1 MATPTTLPAAFV
13 SGDVLTAAQQN
24 DLRGAFRVLQQVENS
39 YSTQTGY
46 ATGTY
51 ATTNLTATLT
61 PQSTTNKILINV
73 AIPISTDTAGGQLGI
88 RYVYTI
94 GGSTT
99 VIQTFTYALYN
110 SAGGSYAN
118 FSGPVAFTPASTSA
132 VTITI
137 QAARTGGGGTV
148 YTNVGNSA
156 SSIVIQEISA

>member
-1 MATPTTLPAAFV
+1 MATPTNLPATFV
-13 SGDVLTAAQQN
+13 AGNVLTAAQQN
-24 DLRGAFRVLQQVENS
+24 GLRGAFRVLQQVEGT

-46 ATGTY
+46 TSGTY

-61 PQSTTNKILINV
+61 PQATTNKILINV
-73 AIPISTDTAGGQLGI
+73 ALPCSTDTAGGQLGI

-118 FSGPVAFTPASTSA
+118 FSGPVAFTPASTSP
-132 VTITI
+132 VTITV
-137 QAARTGGGGTV
+137 QAAKTGGGGTV